1 MTKPCCWHC
10 SFDGSGR
17 ADASISLPGVAPF
30 HRVGDVAGVGIFTAG
45 DGTHELVFTVNGNKV
60 YSRKLAASA
69 EIVAQMHLAIG
80 LLGSG
85 VSVDINGGEHPFRYI
100 AANTAPGGEL
110 PFGIK
115 PAPKGTARGV
125 VGAGAGGPSADLMR
139 RIQQLP
145 SNSTVRRRCTS
156 HKIDVMSVAWED
168 TGRTKGSCFGPNISD
183 MTLAV
188 GGSNM
193 PIFRKPNY
201 SDLTSDQDMD
211 NFWLVVGNE
220 ATGAPKRSIQLS
232 EYLTDVGRYIGR
244 PEQGGLLAPS
254 RDSKVLTAAQ
264 ACVLPL
270 RDGKVEFNVRL
281 YNYQSRSE
289 PAVLVI
295 VASSEGTSAQV
306 VLGRDNLLRFNKA
319 GGAADFVAERL
330 SDDRAKRGVAIE
342 GEMSADERKR
352 NCLLIIQVPL
362 KVERPSRPGFFKM
375 AEACAV
381 SAPTSSVR
389 YRSSTVSKSVA
400 APARGIEAAMISTS
414 DARGVY
420 EGVRGHKLVRDTDF
434 PIRCT
439 LQYYHVT
446 DTTDLSEDVVAG
458 IAGQVNELYDAAAP
472 WNKGSLVT
480 RGGSGRVTEH
490 SSALGFAGSIAPP
503 PPPVVWVWGF
513 RV

>member
-1 MTKPCCWHC
+1 M
-10 SFDGSGR
+10 
-17 ADASISLPGVAPF
+17 
-30 HRVGDVAGVGIFTAG
+30 
-45 DGTHELVFTVNGNKV
+45 HELVFTVNGNKV
-60 YSRKLAASA
+60 YSRKLAAGA
-69 EIVAQMHLAIG
+69 EIVDQMHFAVG

-85 VSVDINGGEHPFRYI
+85 VSVDINGGEHPFRYVQ
-100 AANTAPGGEL
+100 ANAAPGAEL
-110 PFGIK
+110 SFGIK
-115 PAPKGTARGV
+115 SAPKGSARAA
-125 VGAGAGGPSADLMR
+125 AGAGGPSADLMR
-139 RIQQLP
+139 LIQQLP

-156 HKIDVMSVAWED
+156 HKIGVMSVAWED

-201 SDLTSDQDMD
+201 SDLTSDQDMSS
-211 NFWLVVGNE
+211 FWLVVGNE
-220 ATGAPKRSIQLS
+220 SAGAPKRSIQLAD
-232 EYLTDVGRYIGR
+232 YLKDIGRYIGR
-244 PEQGGLLAPS
+244 PEQGSLLAPS

-330 SDDRAKRGVAIE
+330 SDDRVKRGVAIE

-362 KVERPSRPGFFKM
+362 KVERRARPGLFAM
-375 AEACAV
+375 AAGCAP
-381 SAPTSSVR
+381 SALGASVK
-389 YRSSTVSKSVA
+389 YRSSSVSTSLA

-480 RGGSGRVTEH
+480 RGASGRVTEH
-490 SSALGFAGSIAPP
+490 TSALGFASSIAPP